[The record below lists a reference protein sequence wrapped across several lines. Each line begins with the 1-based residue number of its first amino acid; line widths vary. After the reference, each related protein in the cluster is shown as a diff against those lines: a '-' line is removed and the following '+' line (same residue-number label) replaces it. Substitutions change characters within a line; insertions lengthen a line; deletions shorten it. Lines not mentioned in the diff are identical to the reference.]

1 MFIATWN
8 KPKCTKPQLINR
20 YHSPCSSKYF
30 EITKLLLDT
39 ASKFETDIQR
49 YSPTLMA
56 MIALVKL
63 VLCFAVFLKLGRW
76 LFVRFISLVCRAGFD
91 FFGADCVARGSGGGT

>member
-1 MFIATWN
+1 
-8 KPKCTKPQLINR
+8 
-20 YHSPCSSKYF
+20 
-30 EITKLLLDT
+30 
-39 ASKFETDIQR
+39 
-49 YSPTLMA
+49 MA

-76 LFVRFISLVCRAGFD
+76 LFVRLVRFVRFIRFISLVCRAGFD

>member
-39 ASKFETDIQR
+39 VSKFETDIQR

-56 MIALVKL
+56 TIALVKL

-76 LFVRFISLVCRAGFD
+76 LFVRFLCRAGFD

>member
-1 MFIATWN
+1 
-8 KPKCTKPQLINR
+8 
-20 YHSPCSSKYF
+20 
-30 EITKLLLDT
+30 
-39 ASKFETDIQR
+39 
-49 YSPTLMA
+49 MA

-63 VLCFAVFLKLGRW
+63 VLCFAVFLKLGLW